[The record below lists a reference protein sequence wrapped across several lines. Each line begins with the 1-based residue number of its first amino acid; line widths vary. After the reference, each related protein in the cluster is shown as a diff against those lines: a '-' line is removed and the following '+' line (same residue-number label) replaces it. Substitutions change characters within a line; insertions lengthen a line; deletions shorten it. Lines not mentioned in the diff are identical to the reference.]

1 MEILEML
8 RKKIGEKNVF
18 LNEDMSKHTT
28 FKTGGKA
35 DIFVK
40 IESIEDLKY
49 VLKISKENN
58 IPLFIFGNGSNI
70 LVTDKGIRG
79 IACQIDIKKLEI
91 EEKGEYIFVTC
102 GSGEKNSF
110 IAQKLL
116 ENSIE
121 GFEFAS
127 GIPGTIGGAIKMNAG
142 AFGKEMKDI
151 VYSTKY
157 IDYDGNLY
165 EIDLNGHKFEYRK
178 SIFDSKKYI
187 IIETIFKLKKGN
199 KTEIEDKMKEFLKQR
214 KEKQPYDKLSAGST
228 FKRGKDFITAK
239 LIDEC
244 GLKGKQI
251 GGAKVSEKHAGFIV
265 NEGNA
270 TSQDILNLIEFVQKE
285 VYRQTGKNIELEIE
299 VIGEQ

>member
-8 RKKIGEKNVF
+8 RKKIDKKDIF
-18 LNEDMSKHTT
+18 SNEDMSKHTT

-35 DIFVK
+35 DTFVK
-40 IESIEDLKY
+40 VDSIENLKY
-49 VLKISKENN
+49 VLQISKENN
-58 IPLFIFGNGSNI
+58 IPLFILGNGSNI

-79 IACQIDIKKLEI
+79 IVCQIDIKKFEI
-91 EEKGEYIFVTC
+91 KEKGKYIFVTC
-102 GSGEKNSF
+102 GSGEKNGGL
-110 IAQKLL
+110 AQKLL
-116 ENSIE
+116 QEEIE

-127 GIPGTIGGAIKMNAG
+127 GIPGTIGGAVKMNAG

-157 IDYDGNLY
+157 MDYDGNIH
-165 EIDLNGHKFEYRK
+165 EMDLDGHKFEYRK

-187 IIETIFKLKKGN
+187 ILETTLKLKKGN
-199 KTEIEDKMKEFLKQR
+199 KAEIENKMKDFLNQR
-214 KEKQPYDKLSAGST
+214 KEKQPYDKHSAGST

-244 GLKGKQI
+244 GLRGKQI

-265 NEGNA
+265 NEGSA
-270 TSQDILNLIEFVQKE
+270 ASQDILDLIKFVQEE
-285 VYRQTGKNIELEIE
+285 VYKQTGKNIELEIE
-299 VIGEQ
+299 VIGEE